1 MISYL
6 PVLQHVIMMEMT
18 VLMNAY
24 KTIVECRGIA
34 KPVTLQ
40 DLTVLLT
47 NV

>member
-6 PVLQHVIMMEMT
+6 PVLQPVIIVEMT

-24 KTIVECRGIA
+24 KPIVGCQGTA

-40 DLTVLLT
+40 DLTVRLT
-47 NV
+47 IV